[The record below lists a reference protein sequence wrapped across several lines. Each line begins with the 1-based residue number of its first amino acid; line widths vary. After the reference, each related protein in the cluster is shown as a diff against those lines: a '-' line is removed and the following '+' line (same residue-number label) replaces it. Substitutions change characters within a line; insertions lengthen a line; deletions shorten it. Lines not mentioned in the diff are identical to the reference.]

1 MRGHLRAGPEPDIAV
16 RLAES
21 MARCP
26 DPAGT
31 VADCA
36 AWLADVERR
45 SRLTVERADLAGLA
59 GWVDDGA
66 SIRHASGKFFAV
78 EGIEV
83 SRPDSPVGTW
93 RQPILN
99 QPEVG
104 ILGLLVRF
112 ADGVLHVLLQAKV
125 EPGNAGGLQLSPT
138 VQATR
143 SNYTRV
149 HGGRPVPYLEY
160 FRDPERHRVL
170 ADVRQ
175 SEQGS
180 WFLRK
185 TNRNVILEVDEEV
198 PVLDGFRWFAL
209 GEVYQLLGVDDLINM
224 DTRTVLSCLP
234 FAGPGVRADGDGLAA
249 ALVRSFDTGARP
261 LNDTAALLSMI
272 TGARVLSDG
281 GTRGL
286 PLTEL
291 TGWHRSDGRIT
302 HRTGAFF
309 DVIGVRVEA
318 SGREVG
324 SWSQPMIAAVADGVV
339 AFVVT
344 RIDGVL
350 HALTQLRPEPGFV
363 DVVELAPTVQCTPVN
378 YDHLPAA
385 VRPPYLDAVL
395 AADPASVHVDVL
407 LSEEGGRFYQTRNR
421 YLVIESDAVEARPG
435 YVWVTLAQLADLLRH
450 SQYLNVQA
458 RTLVA
463 CLYGLTGDARALA
476 VR

>member
-1 MRGHLRAGPEPDIAV
+1 MRRHLRAGPAPDIAA

-21 MARCP
+21 VARGP
-26 DPAGT
+26 DRAGT
-31 VADCA
+31 VARCR
-36 AWLADVERR
+36 AWLDDVGRW
-45 SRLTVERADLAGLA
+45 SRLTVEPADLAELA
-59 GWVDDGA
+59 GWVDEGSA
-66 SIRHASGKFFAV
+66 IRHASGKFFSV

-83 SRPDSPVGTW
+83 SRPGAPVDRW

-104 ILGLLVRF
+104 VLGLLVRF
-112 ADGVLHVLLQAKV
+112 VDGVLHVLLQAKV

-149 HGGRPVPYLEY
+149 HGGRPVPYLEF
-160 FRDPERHRVL
+160 FRDPDRHRVL

-185 TNRNVILEVDEEV
+185 TNRNVILEVTDDV

-209 GEVYQLLGVDDLINM
+209 AEVYQLLAEDDLVNM

-234 FAGPGVRADGDGLAA
+234 FAGPGVPAGGDGLAG
-249 ALVRSFDTGARP
+249 ALLRSFDPAARP
-261 LNDTAALLSMI
+261 LNDTAAVLSMI
-272 TGARVLSDG
+272 TDMRVLADG

-291 TGWHRSDGRIT
+291 AGWHRVDGRIT
-302 HRTGAFF
+302 HRSGAFF

-318 SGREVG
+318 GGREVG
-324 SWSQPMIAAVADGVV
+324 AWSQPMVAAVADGLV

-350 HALTQLRPEPGFV
+350 HALAQLREEPGFV

-385 VRPPYLDAVL
+385 ARPPYLDAVL
-395 AADPASVHVDVL
+395 AADPADVHVDVL
-407 LSEEGGRFYQTRNR
+407 LSEEGGRFYRTRNR
-421 YLVIESDAVEARPG
+421 YLVVESDAVEARPG
-435 YVWVTLAQLADLLRH
+435 YAWLTLAQMADLLRH

-463 CLYGLTGDARALA
+463 CLYGLSGDARALA